1 VHRTIHSNTGCRHS
15 PIAPTAAA
23 SACRGSRAILRDS
36 VTALVSAQ
44 CTAVGKRPLHR
55 ITVSSAALVLC
66 TGVALLSSHGA
77 WNVVYCL
84 LSAAWHVVCCLQPE
98 LPRFP
103 SAATSAAPS
112 FLSREPI
119 RHTHHE
125 GCTQCRPF
133 SSSWGL
139 TLPPRLSHLSHHAA
153 DCALELDLRSRLAD
167 DIRAPS
173 PRLASPRLTSRFVL
187 RASCGC
193 TALVLAL

>member
-1 VHRTIHSNTGCRHS
+1 MVRGMLSVVCCLQRGMLSVVCS
-15 PIAPTAAA
+15 V
-23 SACRGSRAILRDS
+23 AC
-36 VTALVSAQ
+36 
-44 CTAVGKRPLHR
+44 
-55 ITVSSAALVLC
+55 
-66 TGVALLSSHGA
+66 
-77 WNVVYCL
+77 CL

-103 SAATSAAPS
+103 SAAPSAAPS

-173 PRLASPRLTSRFVL
+173 PRLASPRLASPRLASPRLASPRLTSRFVL

>member
-1 VHRTIHSNTGCRHS
+1 MVRGMLSVVCCLQRGMLSVVCS
-15 PIAPTAAA
+15 V
-23 SACRGSRAILRDS
+23 AC
-36 VTALVSAQ
+36 
-44 CTAVGKRPLHR
+44 
-55 ITVSSAALVLC
+55 
-66 TGVALLSSHGA
+66 
-77 WNVVYCL
+77 CL

-103 SAATSAAPS
+103 SAAPSAAPS

-167 DIRAPS
+167 EIRAP
-173 PRLASPRLTSRFVL
+173 SPRLTSRFVL
-187 RASCGC
+187 RASCGG
-193 TALVLAL
+193 TALVLATALSLGRVPAHIRCVQTLYSAVAAPTR